1 MQSTE
6 AVWYFSMQA
15 ATLQEKESMMAKVQV
30 QSVEKYVQQIDARQH
45 RLAADE
51 GEKLGGSDSGPNPYE
66 LLLSGLGACTSITLR
81 MYAERK
87 GWDLGEIQVG
97 LHFYRDDAGKEYI
110 DRTLTCSGQLSD
122 EQRQRLLE
130 IAAKTPVTNTVRQ
143 GTPIATDWK

>member
-1 MQSTE
+1 
-6 AVWYFSMQA
+6 
-15 ATLQEKESMMAKVQV
+15 MARVQV
-30 QSVEKYVQQIDARQH
+30 RSSEKYVQQIDAREH
-45 RLAADE
+45 RLSADE
-51 GEKLGGSDSGPNPYE
+51 GEALGGSDSGPNPYE

-110 DRTLTCSGQLSD
+110 DRTLTCSGDLSE

-143 GTPIATDWK
+143 GTPIATQWNG

>member
-1 MQSTE
+1 
-6 AVWYFSMQA
+6 
-15 ATLQEKESMMAKVQV
+15 MARVRV
-30 QSVEKYVQQIDARQH
+30 TSNEKYVQHIEAREH
-45 RLAADE
+45 RLSADE

-87 GWDLGEIQVG
+87 GWDLGEIHVG

-110 DRTLTCSGQLSD
+110 DRTLSCSGDLT
-122 EQRQRLLE
+122 EAQRQRLLE

-143 GTPIATDWK
+143 GTAIASKWK

>member
-1 MQSTE
+1 
-6 AVWYFSMQA
+6 
-15 ATLQEKESMMAKVQV
+15 
-30 QSVEKYVQQIDARQH
+30 
-45 RLAADE
+45 
-51 GEKLGGSDSGPNPYE
+51 
-66 LLLSGLGACTSITLR
+66 

-87 GWDLGEIQVG
+87 GWELGEIQVG

-110 DRTLTCSGQLSD
+110 DRTLTCSGDLSD

>member
-30 QSVEKYVQQIDARQH
+30 HSVEKYVQQIDARQH

>member
-1 MQSTE
+1 M
-6 AVWYFSMQA
+6 A
-15 ATLQEKESMMAKVQV
+15 AEGDNEKESAMARVQV
-30 QSVEKYVQQIDARQH
+30 CSVEKYVQQIDARQH
-45 RLAADE
+45 RLSADE
-51 GEKLGGSDSGPNPYE
+51 GESLGGGDSGPNPYE

-87 GWDLGEIQVG
+87 GWELGEIQVG

-110 DRTLTCSGQLSD
+110 DRTLTCSGDLSD

>member
-1 MQSTE
+1 MK
-6 AVWYFSMQA
+6 AVDDK
-15 ATLQEKESMMAKVQV
+15 EKESVMARVRV
-30 QSVEKYVQQIDARQH
+30 RSVEKYVQQIDARQH
-45 RLAADE
+45 QLSADE
-51 GEKLGGSDSGPNPYE
+51 GENMGGTDSGPNPYE

-87 GWDLGEIQVG
+87 GWELGEIQVG

-110 DRTLTCSGQLSD
+110 ERSLTCSGDLSED
-122 EQRQRLLE
+122 QRQRLLE